1 MAKKTRIDR
10 RGKIRSLVRSF
21 PTGNKP
27 HWLITKRA
35 AVDRRRRIIDEL
47 WFTETITLSDSIEKS
62 QERSFTDTVT
72 QSDTVSINDEKV
84 VINSVT
90 AADDG
95 TIGKDFQSPT
105 NASSFSLSDSIGF
118 ELASSNSTFNTAKI
132 NEFFFNGEGDDFEFF
147 TDSVTISDGVVV
159 NSNKGI
165 NETASTSDSIGLS
178 IQLIKSDSV
187 TISDSPAISLDP
199 SLASAATISDGLSF
213 NAQVAKTDGVSAS
226 DSIGMSLIVPSVF
239 NTSIINL
246 SQIN

>member
-27 HWLITKRA
+27 HWSITKRA
-35 AVDRRRRIIDEL
+35 AVNRRRRIIDDL
-47 WFTETITLSDSIEKS
+47 WLHSTITLSDSIEKA
-62 QERSFTDTVT
+62 QARSFTDTVT

-95 TIGKDFQSPT
+95 TIGKDFQSPNT
-105 NASSFSLSDSIGF
+105 SSFSLSDSIGF

-132 NEFFFNGEGDDFEFF
+132 NDFFFNGEGDDFEFF
-147 TDSVTISDGVVV
+147 TDSVTTADAISLHT
-159 NSNKGI
+159 NKGI
-165 NETASTSDSIGLS
+165 SETASTSDSIGLNL
-178 IQLIKSDSV
+178 QLFKTEIVNTTDSV
-187 TISDSPAISLDP
+187 SVANEP
-199 SLASAATISDGLSF
+199 SFTSAATISDGLSF

>member
-10 RGKIRSLVRSF
+10 RGKIRSIVRKF
-21 PTGNKP
+21 PKETRQ
-27 HWLITKRA
+27 HWSIVKRA
-35 AVDRRRRIIDEL
+35 QVWERRRIIDDL
-47 WFTETITLSDSIEKS
+47 WFTEIITLSDDILKS
-62 QERSFTDTVT
+62 QALNFTDTVT
-72 QSDTVSINDEKV
+72 QSDTANINGEKV
-84 VINSVT
+84 IINSVT

-118 ELASSNSTFNTAKI
+118 ELASSNSVFNAAKI
-132 NEFFFNGEGDDFEFF
+132 NDFFFNGEGDDFEFF

-159 NSNKGI
+159 HSNKGI
-165 NETASTSDSIGLS
+165 NETASTSDSIGLN

-187 TISDSPAISLDP
+187 TITDSPAISLDP
-199 SLASAATISDGLSF
+199 SFASAATISDDLSF
-213 NAQVAKTDGVSAS
+213 NAQVAKTDGASVS
-226 DSIGMSLIVPSVF
+226 DNIGMSLIVPSVF